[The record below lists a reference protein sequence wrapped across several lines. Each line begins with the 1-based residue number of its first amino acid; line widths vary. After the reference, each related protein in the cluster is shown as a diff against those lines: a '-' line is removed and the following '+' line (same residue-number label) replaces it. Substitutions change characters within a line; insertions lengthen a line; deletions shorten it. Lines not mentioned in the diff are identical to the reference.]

1 MVENCVNTCIITT
14 DLDIVFFKEQV
25 VFTEQKLT
33 LGSKISVKKS
43 PTFHVLSIII
53 HLIMHEIVPLKIRM
67 CSFALNIYIDVKIKD
82 VYRISE
88 EV

>member
-1 MVENCVNTCIITT
+1 MVCT
-14 DLDIVFFKEQV
+14 
-25 VFTEQKLT
+25 
-33 LGSKISVKKS
+33 S

-53 HLIMHEIVPLKIRM
+53 HLIMHEIVPIKIRM